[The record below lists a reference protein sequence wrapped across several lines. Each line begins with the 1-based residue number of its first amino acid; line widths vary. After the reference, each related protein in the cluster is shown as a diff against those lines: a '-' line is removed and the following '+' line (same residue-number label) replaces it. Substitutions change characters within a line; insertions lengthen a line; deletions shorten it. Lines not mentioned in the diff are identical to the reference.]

1 MMHRVFNNEK
11 RFERYTKDHTPAI
24 FGEPIH
30 RKRSASSTT
39 SALNSG
45 VYHNLG
51 LAGGLNF

>member
-1 MMHRVFNNEK
+1 MHRVFNNEK